1 MEQYKEQKPWLT
13 QATSELALTVAKE
26 RLANAEEVL
35 DQAKGKPDILA
46 NIDAIYQTDGYLSKQ
61 VKAMKAVLSFS
72 PKLLERYIDFTAGR
86 VENECA
92 NPEDLGLT
100 QFSAFV
106 GSHRNVA
113 KFEENLIKEM
123 ENN

>member
-1 MEQYKEQKPWLT
+1 MEHNKEKKPWLT
-13 QATSELALTVAKE
+13 QATAELALSVAKE
-26 RLANAEEVL
+26 RLDNAEEIL
-35 DQAKGKPDILA
+35 DRASNKPDILA
-46 NIDAIYQTDGYLSKQ
+46 DIDAIYQTDGYLTKQ
-61 VKAMKAVLSFS
+61 VKAMKAILSFS
-72 PKLLERYIDFTAGR
+72 PKLLERYIDFTAER
-86 VENECA
+86 VENGCA
-92 NPEDLGLT
+92 NYDDLGLA

>member
-35 DQAKGKPDILA
+35 DQAKGKPDVLA
-46 NIDAIYQTDGYLSKQ
+46 DIDSIYQTDGYLPKQ

-72 PKLLERYIDFTAGR
+72 PKLLELYVDFTARR

-92 NPEDLGLT
+92 DPENLGLT

-106 GSHRNVA
+106 GSHRNLS
-113 KFEENLIKEM
+113 KFEENLIDEVEK
-123 ENN
+123 N

>member
-1 MEQYKEQKPWLT
+1 MEHNKEQAPWLH
-13 QATSELALTVAKE
+13 QATTELVRSTAQE
-26 RLANAEEVL
+26 RLDNAEEVL

-46 NIDAIYQTDGYLSKQ
+46 DIDAIYQTDGYLTKQ
-61 VKAMKAVLSFS
+61 VKAMKAILSFS

-86 VENECA
+86 VENECT

-100 QFSAFV
+100 QFCAFV

>member
-1 MEQYKEQKPWLT
+1 MEHNKEQAPWLH
-13 QATSELALTVAKE
+13 QATTELVRSTAQE
-26 RLANAEEVL
+26 RLDNAEEVL

-46 NIDAIYQTDGYLSKQ
+46 DIDAIYQTDGYLTKQ

-72 PKLLERYIDFTAGR
+72 PQLLERYIDFTAGR
-86 VENECA
+86 VENECT
-92 NPEDLGLT
+92 NSEDLGIV

-113 KFEENLIKEM
+113 KFEEALIKEM

>member
-1 MEQYKEQKPWLT
+1 MEHNKEKKPWLT
-13 QATSELALTVAKE
+13 QATSELALSVAKE
-26 RLANAEEVL
+26 RLDNAEEIL
-35 DQAKGKPDILA
+35 DRAANKPDILA
-46 NIDAIYQTDGYLSKQ
+46 DIDAIYQTDGYLTKQ

-72 PKLLERYIDFTAGR
+72 PKLLERYIDFTAER
-86 VENECA
+86 VENGCA
-92 NPEDLGLT
+92 NYDNLGLA

>member
-1 MEQYKEQKPWLT
+1 MEHYKEKKPWLT
-13 QATSELALTVAKE
+13 QATAELALSIAKE
-26 RLANAEEVL
+26 RLDNAEDIL
-35 DQAKGKPDILA
+35 DRAKDKPDILA
-46 NIDAIYQTDGYLSKQ
+46 DIDAIYQTDGYLTKQ
-61 VKAMKAVLSFS
+61 VKAVLSFS
-72 PKLLERYIDFTAGR
+72 SQLLERYIDFTAGR
-86 VENECA
+86 VENECT
-92 NPEDLGLT
+92 NSEDLGLV